1 MPAGTASGR
10 RGYDSSGRRDQ
21 ARVRRAAALDACL
34 TLFLERGF
42 AATTMHAVAARAG
55 VSAEMLYKSI
65 GPKAALAKAVWDVTL
80 AGDDEPLAIADRPV
94 LRDIFATQGAEAKL
108 AAYARFVCAVNERLA
123 PLAAVLLAGGS
134 DAAQVVAE
142 TDAERLTGLRSFV
155 GHLAIEG
162 LLAADANPTTVAD
175 AWWALTGPDL
185 FARLTRDRGWP
196 ARQYQNWLA
205 TMLEISATTSPRNTA
220 EEPPPN

>member
-1 MPAGTASGR
+1 M
-10 RGYDSSGRRDQ
+10 
-21 ARVRRAAALDACL
+21 
-34 TLFLERGF
+34 
-42 AATTMHAVAARAG
+42 
-55 VSAEMLYKSI
+55 

-94 LRDIFATQGAEAKL
+94 LRDIFATPGAEAKL

-123 PLAAVLLAGGS
+123 PSAAVLLAGGS

-155 GHLAIEG
+155 GHFATEG

-196 ARQYQNWLA
+196 AQQYQNWLA

-220 EEPPPN
+220 E

>member
-1 MPAGTASGR
+1 MPARTAAAR

-21 ARVRRAAALDACL
+21 ARVRRAAALEACL

-42 AATTMHAVAARAG
+42 AATTMHAVAQRAG

-94 LRDIFATQGAEAKL
+94 LREIFATAGTDAKL
-108 AAYARFVCAVNERLA
+108 VAYARFVGAVNERLA

-134 DAAQVVAE
+134 DAAQVVAQ

-155 GHLAIEG
+155 GHLAAEG
-162 LLAADANPTTVAD
+162 LLAADADPATVAD

-196 ARQYQNWLA
+196 VQQYQTWLA
-205 TMLEISATTSPRNTA
+205 TMLQLTTTTNCHHDKWQ
-220 EEPPPN
+220 PPS